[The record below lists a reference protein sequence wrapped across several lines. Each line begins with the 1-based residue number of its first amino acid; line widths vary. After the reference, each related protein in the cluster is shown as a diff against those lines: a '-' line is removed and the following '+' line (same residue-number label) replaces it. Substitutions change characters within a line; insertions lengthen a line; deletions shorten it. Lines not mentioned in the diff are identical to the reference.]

1 VLVSDM
7 TRPTYP
13 QFIKNL
19 PRIKHSMEGV
29 EGWLAQGKDFQIV
42 FFEIEPTAIVPA
54 HSHSAQFGVV
64 MEGEIALTIGDETR
78 NYAKGDTYSIPEGVV
93 HHAKFNSFALVMDF
107 FAEPDRYEVV

>member
-1 VLVSDM
+1 M

-13 QFIKNL
+13 DFIKNL
-19 PRIKHSMEGV
+19 PRVKHSMEGV

-42 FFEIEPTAIVPA
+42 FFEIEPTAKVPA

-64 MEGEIALTIGDETR
+64 MEGEMTLTIGGDAR
-78 NYAKGDTYSIPEGVV
+78 LYRKGDTYTIPDGVV
-93 HHAKFNSFALVMDF
+93 HHAEFNSFVLAMDF

>member
-1 VLVSDM
+1 M

-19 PRIKHSMEGV
+19 PRVKHSMEGV

-42 FFEIEPTAIVPA
+42 FFEIEPTANVPP

-64 MEGEIALTIGDETR
+64 MKGEMALTIGDETKTYR
-78 NYAKGDTYSIPEGVV
+78 KGDTYSIPEGVV
-93 HHAKFNSFALVMDF
+93 HHAQFKWCTLAMDF
-107 FAEPDRYEVV
+107 FAEPDRYEAV